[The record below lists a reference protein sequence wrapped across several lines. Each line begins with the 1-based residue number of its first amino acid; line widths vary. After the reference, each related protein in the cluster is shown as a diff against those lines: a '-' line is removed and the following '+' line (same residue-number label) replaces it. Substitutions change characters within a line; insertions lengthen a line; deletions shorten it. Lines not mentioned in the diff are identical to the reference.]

1 MRRHIGFSSLILAVA
16 ISGSSVSAQQA
27 GKEPGPAVTFAPTSL
42 SFDNQPVGIRSAVQT
57 VTLTN
62 SGNLPLT
69 IVRIYLSSTDYS
81 QTHDCP
87 ASLPAGASCNLS
99 VTFLPTGSG
108 TRASVVRIDD
118 DAPGSPHRLSLSG
131 AGITSGPQQ
140 TEGGAA
146 VQTETRPDRNVDA
159 PTPDTRPL
167 SGAEEITAGSQH
179 IARNYVLPS
188 LHVTAYGDSNQLTIS
203 TGTRGL
209 GVTGSVIG
217 RLALQ
222 RVWKTSQFI
231 MDYKGGG
238 LLYSRNQDFNAMV
251 HDFGFTESLRGRR
264 WGLMITNRASYLPES
279 PFGFTGL
286 GGIGGLGTGL
296 GGSFGTNLGNLS
308 PAFSPNQSILS
319 GRGTR
324 VANTTV
330 AQLEYN
336 LSARSM
342 VTASGSYGLL
352 RFKEPGLIESNQRVY
367 TAGYNYMATR
377 KDTVAIVY
385 GLSQLQFKGVS
396 LGFDTHFFQLS
407 YGRRVTGRLAWEL
420 AAGPQVSIFKSSTT
434 PSDQQVSWNAHSSL
448 RYRLPRTDLGL
459 SYGHFT
465 STGSGLLFGAE
476 TDQVGGSV
484 GWRFTRNW
492 SGSIDPGYARNRRLR
507 QTTAGGNSIT
517 YDSVHA
523 GFRLRRAVGRYMD
536 VSFNYSLQDQR
547 RSSTANTGVGGGNV
561 YIRHLFGFGFNWH
574 TRPIDID

>member
-1 MRRHIGFSSLILAVA
+1 MRRYIALQSLFLTVA
-16 ISGSSVSAQQA
+16 LCSPGVWAQQ
-27 GKEPGPAVTFAPTSL
+27 G
-42 SFDNQPVGIRSAVQT
+42 
-57 VTLTN
+57 
-62 SGNLPLT
+62 
-69 IVRIYLSSTDYS
+69 
-81 QTHDCP
+81 
-87 ASLPAGASCNLS
+87 
-99 VTFLPTGSG
+99 GS
-108 TRASVVRIDD
+108 
-118 DAPGSPHRLSLSG
+118 
-131 AGITSGPQQ
+131 TSGPGPQQ
-140 TEGGAA
+140 SAGQGGEAPSD
-146 VQTETRPDRNVDA
+146 QNVNA

-179 IARNYVLPS
+179 KARSYVLPS
-188 LHVTAYGDSNQLTIS
+188 LQVTAYGDSNQLSIS

-209 GVTGSVIG
+209 EVTGSVVG

-222 RVWKTSQFI
+222 RVGKTSQFI

-238 LLYSRNQDFNAMV
+238 LLYSRNSDFNAMV
-251 HDFGFTESLRGRR
+251 HDFGFTESWRGRR
-264 WGLMITNRASYLPES
+264 WGFMISDRASYLPES
-279 PFGFTGL
+279 PFGFHGL
-286 GGIGGLGTGL
+286 GSLGGLGTGL
-296 GGSFGTNLGNLS
+296 GGSFGTNLGNLI

-342 VTASGSYGLL
+342 ITASGSYGLL

-420 AAGPQVSIFKSSTT
+420 AAGPQVSIFKNSTN
-434 PSDQQVSWNAHSSL
+434 PSDRRYSWNAHSSL

-465 STGSGLLFGAE
+465 TSGSGLLFGAE
-476 TDQVGGSV
+476 TDQVSGSV

-492 SGSIDPGYARNRRLR
+492 SGSIDPGYARNSRLR
-507 QTTAGGNSIT
+507 QTTAGGNAIT

-523 GFRLRRAVGRYMD
+523 GFRLRRALGRYMD

-547 RSSTANTGVGGGNV
+547 LSSTANTGVGGGNV

-574 TRPIDID
+574 TRPIDVD